1 MNAINYAL
9 NNLKFGI
16 PLQVLNLAFLESS
29 DIVNKTLS
37 LDEMIM
43 SKLLRPRVLVDANV
57 VGGVMLRV
65 NLEDCRITSVS
76 NREVIIDVPKI
87 VTGGRSIMS
96 ALSLV
101 SNFMIASQLPNVG
114 ESPLL
119 SAGANMMNNLSTE
132 NIIQTARLEIIGEN
146 IILVQEP
153 STSLVPGILRC
164 MVENNS
170 NLENINP
177 RSYPKFYKLCLLAVK
192 SYIYNT
198 LKIKIDQGYIYGGH
212 ELGSI
217 TEIIDTFADA
227 EELYQEYLAG
237 TWKRVAFLND
247 TDSKN
252 RYIKSML
259 GNTL

>member
-9 NNLKFGI
+9 NNLKYTI

-43 SKLLRPRVLVDANV
+43 SKLIRPRVLVDANV

-76 NREVIIDVPKI
+76 NREVIIDVPKT
-87 VTGGRSIMS
+87 VTGGRAIMS

-101 SNFMIASQLPNVG
+101 SNFMIVSQLPNIG
-114 ESPLL
+114 ESPLI

-153 STSLVPGILRC
+153 STSLLPGILRC
-164 MVENNS
+164 MVENSS

-177 RSYPKFYKLCLLAVK
+177 RSYPKFLKLCLLAVK

-198 LKIKIDQGYIYGGH
+198 LKIKMDQGFIYSGH
-212 ELGSI
+212 ELGAI
-217 TEIIDTFADA
+217 TEIIDTYADA
-227 EELYQEYLAG
+227 EEQYQEYLAG

-247 TDSKN
+247 NDSKN
-252 RYIKSML
+252 RLIKSML
-259 GNTL
+259 GNTI